1 MMHLYYMKTKKLKRK
16 LDFIYTYKF
25 LNNNKSF
32 VFEYI
37 NKNSLTDYKN
47 LSKKLIYSLSLLNN
61 FVYKYPLHVKKN
73 NEVCNYKNVIFIKKK
88 SFFFQSSNLFEKCVN
103 SFFIRFQTFLSYY
116 LLFIFVL
123 LKRKNG

>member
-1 MMHLYYMKTKKLKRK
+1 MHLYYMKTKKLKRK

-47 LSKKLIYSLSLLNN
+47 LSKN
-61 FVYKYPLHVKKN
+61 
-73 NEVCNYKNVIFIKKK
+73 
-88 SFFFQSSNLFEKCVN
+88 
-103 SFFIRFQTFLSYY
+103 
-116 LLFIFVL
+116 
-123 LKRKNG
+123 

>member
-1 MMHLYYMKTKKLKRK
+1 MKTKKLKRK

-116 LLFIFVL
+116 LLW
-123 LKRKNG
+123 